1 MKIGEKIKSLRQ
13 SNGLT
18 QKELSEKLNVSSQAI
33 SNWEREKGY
42 PDIANII
49 QLSDLFNIS
58 LDTLIKED
66 LDFKEILLEDKADRH
81 VDIFMS
87 TLVFLIALFILL
99 FSIYKMITTHFTG
112 SYAFGLV
119 VGTLGVFDFG
129 KRIYMRFSSK

>member
-13 SNGLT
+13 SNDLT
-18 QKELSEKLNVSSQAI
+18 QKELAEKLNVSSQAI

-66 LDFKEILLEDKADRH
+66 LDFKEILLEDKADRQ
-81 VDIFMS
+81 VDTFMS
-87 TLVFLIALFILL
+87 ILVFLIALFILL
-99 FSIYKMITTHFTG
+99 FSIYKMIATHFTG
-112 SYAFGLV
+112 SYVFGLA
-119 VGTLGVFDFG
+119 VGTLGVLDFG
-129 KRIYMRFSSK
+129 KRIHIRLFRK

>member
-13 SNGLT
+13 SNNLT
-18 QKELSEKLNVSSQAI
+18 QKELAEKLNVSSQAI

-49 QLSDLFNIS
+49 QLSDLFSIS

-87 TLVFLIALFILL
+87 ILVFLIALFILL

-112 SYAFGLV
+112 SYVFGLA
-119 VGTLGVFDFG
+119 VGTLGVLDFG
-129 KRIYMRFSSK
+129 KRIYMRLFSK

>member
-13 SNGLT
+13 SNNLT
-18 QKELSEKLNVSSQAI
+18 QKELAEKLNVSSQAI

-49 QLSDLFNIS
+49 QLSDLFSIS

-66 LDFKEILLEDKADRH
+66 LDFKEILLEDKADKH

-87 TLVFLIALFILL
+87 ILVFLIALFILL

-112 SYAFGLV
+112 SYVFGLA
-119 VGTLGVFDFG
+119 VGTLGVLDFG
-129 KRIYMRFSSK
+129 KRIYMRLFSK

>member
-13 SNGLT
+13 SNDLT
-18 QKELSEKLNVSSQAI
+18 HKKLAEKLNVSSQAI

-49 QLSDLFNIS
+49 QLSDLFSIS

-87 TLVFLIALFILL
+87 ILVFLIALFILL

-112 SYAFGLV
+112 YYVFGLA
-119 VGTLGVFDFG
+119 VGTLGVLDFG
-129 KRIYMRFSSK
+129 KRIYMRLFSK

>member
-13 SNGLT
+13 SNNLT
-18 QKELSEKLNVSSQAI
+18 QKELVEKLNVSSQAI

-49 QLSDLFNIS
+49 QLSDLFSIS

-87 TLVFLIALFILL
+87 ILVFLIALFILL

-112 SYAFGLV
+112 YYVFGLA
-119 VGTLGVFDFG
+119 VGTLGVLDFG
-129 KRIYMRFSSK
+129 KRIYMRLFSK